1 MRKIIHIL
9 PLLLLSFA
17 CDGSGIE
24 GYVNEPITITANNPE
39 EGQDVDYF
47 WSLSEQPDGSL
58 MNSSDLVASDAGQ
71 EMVFTPDYPGDYS
84 IEVLISQ
91 YGDEI
96 ADQSFSFTILEPSEK
111 EVVKDDNQNEDT
123 EDWLNEEI
131 EDTEEHDGEQVN
143 QDDESLSDVIESE
156 VATNIT
162 DEKSMSDKGQQGL
175 AAMGNMENSEKKNP
189 KPISKF
195 DKSTKVVAQIKE
207 QKKEASIAER
217 TDRFTIQITSKKI
230 LKDAQLFSQ
239 KLIGQGYD
247 SYIQK
252 VVFNA
257 EEIWYRVRV
266 GSYDNY
272 NSAKT
277 AAVALSSELGMAT
290 WVDFVRKEQ

>member
-9 PLLLLSFA
+9 PLLLFFA
-17 CDGSGIE
+17 CGGSGIE
-24 GYVNEPITITANNPE
+24 GYVNEPITITASNPE

-47 WSLSEQPDGSL
+47 WSLADQPDGSL
-58 MNSSDLVASDAGQ
+58 INSSDLIASDDGQ

-84 IEVLISQ
+84 IEVIISQ

-96 ADQSFSFTILEPSEK
+96 SNQTFSFSILDGSEK
-111 EVVKDDNQNEDT
+111 EITSTNNEEDS

-131 EDTEEHDGEQVN
+131 EDDPE
-143 QDDESLSDVIESE
+143 QDDEEIDQNDETLASDEATESE
-156 VATNIT
+156 KNAVSDSKN
-162 DEKSMSDKGQQGL
+162 MSDEDAEGL
-175 AAMGNMENSEKKNP
+175 AAMGKMAIARSKNI
-189 KPISKF
+189 KPVAKF
-195 DKSTKVVAQIKE
+195 DESNKVVAKIKKT
-207 QKKEASIAER
+207 KKEASIAAR
-217 TDRFTIQITSKKI
+217 TDRFTIQITSKKL

-239 KLIGQGYD
+239 NLIGQGYD

-277 AAVALSSELGMAT
+277 AADALSTELGMPT